1 VLYYD
6 ICRLL
11 DRLLQAHFFPFGRHA
26 LRLSRKLKLR
36 LTATSPRFNRRS
48 VETIRHE
55 HVIDFSALRL
65 APRRDS
71 LAPSPDSSRY
81 SMLPIRILSLSFSAH
96 ICKLLESF

>member
-36 LTATSPRFNRRS
+36 LTATSPR
-48 VETIRHE
+48 ETIRHE